1 MRMRKIVIEIDN
13 KRHRLVKSSNGGFL
27 CNHCSLSKYCDN
39 TDTGI
44 CVELCK
50 HEEWCFYF
58 VEDAD
63 PHLQEVMVDIEKVCE
78 WLTQNFLNY
87 MKYHNDGEKVYYTY
101 NNEKL
106 IDDLKK
112 AMGGE

>member
-1 MRMRKIVIEIDN
+1 MDSKKALELSRKAYPTNENLRIAYMLGLN
-13 KRHRLVKSSNGGFL
+13 KGWDLHDEHPRKGL
-27 CNHCSLSKYCDN
+27 
-39 TDTGI
+39 
-44 CVELCK
+44 
-50 HEEWCFYF
+50 
-58 VEDAD
+58 
-63 PHLQEVMVDIEKVCE
+63 VDIEKVCE

-87 MKYHNDGEKVYYTY
+87 MKYHHDGEKVYYTY